1 MFTLECHFT
10 GGLIRVMG
18 GNPTVGRE
26 TNTGDRH
33 KLNVTYTPRDLNSHK
48 ISNENLPE

>member
-1 MFTLECHFT
+1 MFALKCHFT

-18 GNPTVGRE
+18 VNPTVGRE

-33 KLNVTYTPRDLNSHK
+33 KLIITYTPLHLISH
-48 ISNENLPE
+48 